1 MQVRKSKSQLLPN
14 SQNNLFY
21 FNAWVR
27 PERAAFTSNSYP
39 CLIKFAHLAR
49 GACTSEEDSVSVKG
63 DGEKEASEHRHLPSI
78 PKRRSHL
85 FTAAAADAECPEG

>member
-1 MQVRKSKSQLLPN
+1 MLGS
-14 SQNNLFY
+14 
-21 FNAWVR
+21 A
-27 PERAAFTSNSYP
+27 PERAAFTSTSYP

-78 PKRRSHL
+78 PTRRSHL